1 MGPRSGDGI
10 GDAAAFLPYGRQVLD
25 DEDIAAVVG
34 VLRGDWLTTGP
45 TVDAYEERFRDL
57 TGAAHAVACS
67 SGTAGL
73 HLAALASGIAPGD
86 LVLVPAVTFLAT
98 ANAVRFVGGEVVFAD
113 VDAETGLMTPATAA
127 AALAAATGPVT
138 AVMPVHLTGQA
149 VDLPTMGAV
158 LDGRR
163 LIEDACHALG
173 SRYPGM
179 AGDDVAVGACPF
191 GGITMFSSH
200 PVKTIATGEG
210 GMLTTN
216 DGELAALLRRLRNHG
231 MTRDAGALTRPEL
244 AFDPVSGAVNPWY
257 YEMAT
262 PGLNY
267 RLSDLHAALG
277 LSQLDKLPGFI
288 AQRRALHAHYH
299 AGLGALGPHIRPAG
313 LASKGVAAWHLAV
326 ALIDFDAL
334 GVTRAAV
341 IDGLRARGIGS
352 QVHYLPVPWQ
362 PYYRDRY
369 GAGEYPGAAAYY
381 RRILSLPLYPA
392 MTIGDVDRVLDALD
406 TVAHGR

>member
-25 DEDIAAVVG
+25 DEDIAAVVE

-86 LVLVPAVTFLAT
+86 RVLVPAVTFLAT

-138 AVMPVHLTGQA
+138 AVMPVHLTGQT
-149 VDLPTMGAV
+149 VDLSTMGAV

-231 MTRDAGALTRPEL
+231 MTRDAGA
-244 AFDPVSGAVNPWY
+244 
-257 YEMAT
+257 
-262 PGLNY
+262 
-267 RLSDLHAALG
+267 
-277 LSQLDKLPGFI
+277 
-288 AQRRALHAHYH
+288 
-299 AGLGALGPHIRPAG
+299 
-313 LASKGVAAWHLAV
+313 
-326 ALIDFDAL
+326 
-334 GVTRAAV
+334 
-341 IDGLRARGIGS
+341 
-352 QVHYLPVPWQ
+352 
-362 PYYRDRY
+362 
-369 GAGEYPGAAAYY
+369 
-381 RRILSLPLYPA
+381 
-392 MTIGDVDRVLDALD
+392 
-406 TVAHGR
+406 

>member
-1 MGPRSGDGI
+1 
-10 GDAAAFLPYGRQVLD
+10 
-25 DEDIAAVVG
+25 
-34 VLRGDWLTTGP
+34 
-45 TVDAYEERFRDL
+45 
-57 TGAAHAVACS
+57 
-67 SGTAGL
+67 
-73 HLAALASGIAPGD
+73 
-86 LVLVPAVTFLAT
+86 
-98 ANAVRFVGGEVVFAD
+98 
-113 VDAETGLMTPATAA
+113 
-127 AALAAATGPVT
+127 
-138 AVMPVHLTGQA
+138 
-149 VDLPTMGAV
+149 
-158 LDGRR
+158 
-163 LIEDACHALG
+163 
-173 SRYPGM
+173 M

-216 DGELAALLRRLRNHG
+216 DGELAALLKRLRNHG
-231 MTRDAGALTRPEL
+231 MTPRRGRSTRPEL

-257 YEMAT
+257 YEMAA

-277 LSQLDKLPGFI
+277 LSQLGKLPGFI

-299 AGLGALGPHIRPAG
+299 AGLGALGLHIRPAG
-313 LASKGVAAWHLAV
+313 LAPKGVAAWHLAV

-334 GVTRAAV
+334 GVTGRRSSMGCA
-341 IDGLRARGIGS
+341 
-352 QVHYLPVPWQ
+352 PVASVVRCITCRCPG

-369 GAGEYPGAAAYY
+369 GAGDYRRGGLL

-406 TVAHGR
+406 TVAHGRRQVTASLPPWQGHQDSLDIAAGLETEQSSPVVQQVEFHVAAAFDQLGLSLFLGPRAVHVPANQLGQHPERRGRRLG